1 MTNIVGVNGAQVNG
15 FSETVFSAGDVIT
28 LRQIVQSEYVNE
40 VTGGNTYNIDSL
52 TWNMLAYNASSQD
65 IDFLF
70 YVVTIAQRVGIFG
83 SGTLVDTVQS
93 VSLRDAG
100 GGSNVG
106 FISFVQDV
114 KFKKNTSTIISI
126 EQLVE

>member
-1 MTNIVGVNGAQVNG
+1 
-15 FSETVFSAGDVIT
+15 
-28 LRQIVQSEYVNE
+28 
-40 VTGGNTYNIDSL
+40 
-52 TWNMLAYNASSQD
+52 MLAYNASSQD